1 MTENSRLQ
9 LVGQE
14 NQSDSSPFPVAQP
27 PGRQEPRLNKIAGDA
42 LVLALTALSQ
52 RFIVA
57 LASLFTL
64 LTVASAFV
72 LWYVTPV
79 PDTPQLIKLG
89 LYGLFVLGANWI
101 VRRR

>member
-1 MTENSRLQ
+1 MTESRLQ

-14 NQSDSSPFPVAQP
+14 IQSDEAFAVEAPKESK
-27 PGRQEPRLNKIAGDA
+27 LNKISADA

-57 LASLFTL
+57 LANLFTL

-72 LWYVTPV
+72 LWYVTPDPSV
-79 PDTPQLIKLG
+79 YQLVKLG
-89 LYGLFVLGANWI
+89 LYALFVLGANWI